1 MHLNLNFY
9 HLFLACI
16 ANIYMSLLTNYLKIY
31 TAGLDLI
38 LAVLKN
44 YEMLKLQL
52 YLEHAPYD
60 AEPLTD
66 EDMEAIKQAKLEYE
80 QGEYISLDVLKKKL
94 GL

>member
-9 HLFLACI
+9 HLFLASI

-66 EDMEAIKQAKLEYE
+66 EEWKQLNKP
-80 QGEYISLDVLKKKL
+80 S
-94 GL
+94 